1 MAKLKDSCKK
11 MSRTLTPAQL
21 LCIVPY
27 GHTSVM
33 TGGVGVDELLEI
45 TVIVEHEEVNRVG
58 REDA

>member
-1 MAKLKDSCKK
+1 
-11 MSRTLTPAQL
+11 
-21 LCIVPY
+21 
-27 GHTSVM
+27 M